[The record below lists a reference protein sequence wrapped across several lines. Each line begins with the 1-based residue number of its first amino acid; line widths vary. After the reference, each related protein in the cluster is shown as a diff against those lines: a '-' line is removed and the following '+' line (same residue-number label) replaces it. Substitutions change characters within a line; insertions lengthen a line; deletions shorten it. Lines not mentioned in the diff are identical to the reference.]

1 MKQSQKRFLPILT
14 VMLAALVTVSPFAID
29 TYIAAMPVMATFFGV
44 KLNIIELTVTL
55 YFFGFALGN
64 FIGGPLSDSFGRK
77 TIALS
82 GIALYGITA
91 LAIPFCSKIEYVL
104 ILRVL
109 QAFGGGFATVTA
121 NLFVRD
127 LYSGKQVARMI
138 TIISMIIG
146 IAPLFAPVIGAG
158 LIHWWG
164 WKSIFFFLFLFASVL
179 FLLFSF
185 LIPESREKS
194 FLTYKLTG
202 KQLVGKYQNF
212 FSSRQSVIMLF
223 AISLPMSGLYIFIA
237 SASFIYMEYF
247 GVSQNI
253 FPLFFSA
260 NVLLNMVFSFLNIL
274 LLKKYEARQILR
286 VGLFIQLIAGVVLAT
301 AVRLPEPSLWLVFA
315 AIVVFVGSLGLV
327 FGNGT
332 ATILNS
338 KPELAGSANATIGIA
353 RFVISFIIGSVMAV
367 FHTGDLIPFG
377 TVLLLCSFSG
387 NLLFLYAFK
396 MKA

>member
-1 MKQSQKRFLPILT
+1 
-14 VMLAALVTVSPFAID
+14 
-29 TYIAAMPVMATFFGV
+29 
-44 KLNIIELTVTL
+44 
-55 YFFGFALGN
+55 
-64 FIGGPLSDSFGRK
+64 
-77 TIALS
+77 
-82 GIALYGITA
+82 
-91 LAIPFCSKIEYVL
+91 
-104 ILRVL
+104 
-109 QAFGGGFATVTA
+109 
-121 NLFVRD
+121 
-127 LYSGKQVARMI
+127 
-138 TIISMIIG
+138 
-146 IAPLFAPVIGAG
+146 
-158 LIHWWG
+158 
-164 WKSIFFFLFLFASVL
+164 
-179 FLLFSF
+179 
-185 LIPESREKS
+185 
-194 FLTYKLTG
+194 
-202 KQLVGKYQNF
+202 
-212 FSSRQSVIMLF
+212 
-223 AISLPMSGLYIFIA
+223 
-237 SASFIYMEYF
+237 
-247 GVSQNI
+247 
-253 FPLFFSA
+253 
-260 NVLLNMVFSFLNIL
+260 MVFSFLNIL